1 MSLSFFERNLSSQ
14 ANRPL
19 KSDDFKII
27 RRGHEGA
34 STGIRVQI
42 FSLTS
47 ISGYR
52 YNIDTIEQPKKV
64 FLVSVIHSAKP
75 ANFVHMAFNLVNTVA
90 RTRDPWTGNGGI

>member
-1 MSLSFFERNLSSQ
+1 M
-14 ANRPL
+14 
-19 KSDDFKII
+19 KSDDFKMIK
-27 RRGHEGA
+27 RVHEEV

-42 FSLTS
+42 FSVAS

-52 YNIDTIEQPKKV
+52 YNVDTIEQPKKV